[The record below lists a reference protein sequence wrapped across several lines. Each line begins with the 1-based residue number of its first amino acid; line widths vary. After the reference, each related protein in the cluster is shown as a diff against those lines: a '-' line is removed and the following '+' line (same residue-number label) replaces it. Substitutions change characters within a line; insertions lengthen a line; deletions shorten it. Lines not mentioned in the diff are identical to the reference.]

1 MLAWP
6 QSSVGI
12 VMISVQYDSLDL
24 RSILEVNIL
33 EHASTICMW
42 NDIRKWDAV
51 TQFVLYVVTKT
62 LNIDGF

>member
-1 MLAWP
+1 
-6 QSSVGI
+6 
-12 VMISVQYDSLDL
+12 MISVQYDSLDL